1 MASGRHLTA
10 PADRP
15 AGQRGG
21 RVLPAFVVTVAA
33 LPALA
38 FSAADVDPRWTGV
51 AFLFTAMALLVAG
64 VLLWTARRPAGLT
77 LAAGLVVAGLA
88 AGVVAEAAQRRE
100 QREADRW
107 GGASF
112 KFDDQGPAITEDQA
126 EAVPKGSTKDEVRAI
141 LGRAAGSGVQHV
153 NDGRDLRCVVYR
165 DANRL
170 GRNWRM
176 FAFCFSGDRYTDLR
190 EW

>member
-15 AGQRGG
+15 AGKRGW
-21 RVLPAFVVTVAA
+21 RAMPAFVVTVAA

-38 FSAADVDPRWTGV
+38 FSAGDVDPRWTGV
-51 AFLFTAMALLVAG
+51 AFLFTAIALLVAG
-64 VLLWTARRPAGLT
+64 ALLWTARRYAGVA

-112 KFDDQGPAITEDQA
+112 KFDDHGPAITKPQA
-126 EAVPKGSTKDEVRAI
+126 AAVPKGSTKDEVRAI
-141 LGRAAGSGVQHV
+141 LGRAAGSGIQRV
-153 NDGRDLRCVVYR
+153 NDGRDMRCVVYR
-165 DANRL
+165 DANRI
-170 GRNWRM
+170 GRNWRLH
-176 FAFCFSGDRYTDLR
+176 AFCFSGDRYTELR